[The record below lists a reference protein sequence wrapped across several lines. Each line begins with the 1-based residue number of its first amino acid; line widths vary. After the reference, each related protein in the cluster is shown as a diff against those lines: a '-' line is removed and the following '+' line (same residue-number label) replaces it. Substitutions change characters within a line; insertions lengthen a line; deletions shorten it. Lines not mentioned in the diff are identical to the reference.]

1 MKLKEEGRNGHVTPE
16 SPEVPARPWMLPGC
30 EKEMTILANKISFGG
45 RASSK
50 CGKQPCTRAAQKT
63 SWAWHQMR
71 CCQASETSRQSGG
84 AVGSGQ
90 LWGVPSAQAVTTAS
104 AGQRQAGQQAQ
115 SDAST
120 SLTPSPGPL
129 CFPHQ
134 APAWEEEGER
144 AATFPGPSH
153 SVPSIVGFFFFFFL
167 VSVSFSAGL
176 ILTGTQ
182 ALHTLRLHDGNL
194 ISCLVSSTQPLLF
207 LGNLSSFLNLLGATA
222 GPECLKPLTSSLQN
236 LLGIRWGHLCPFP
249 WEGADLSQE
258 VYFSTLLLEW
268 DQVAFPWPW
277 SLAKWT
283 KSGHLIQLGQSWE
296 YVALED
302 FG

>member
-1 MKLKEEGRNGHVTPE
+1 MWKGDDK
-16 SPEVPARPWMLPGC
+16 
-30 EKEMTILANKISFGG
+30 LANKISVGG

-50 CGKQPCTRAAQKT
+50 CGKRPCTRAARKT

-71 CCQASETSRQSGG
+71 CWQASETSGQSGG
-84 AVGSGQ
+84 AVGPHQ
-90 LWGVPSAQAVTTAS
+90 LWGGSISTGSDNSICWPKTSRTTSPVRCKHTALPHHQGLY
-104 AGQRQAGQQAQ
+104 AFLTRRQLGRRK
-115 SDAST
+115 
-120 SLTPSPGPL
+120 
-129 CFPHQ
+129 
-134 APAWEEEGER
+134 ER

-153 SVPSIVGFFFFFFL
+153 SVPSIVGFFFFFY
-167 VSVSFSAGL
+167 GL
-176 ILTGTQ
+176 RFRLWGSNPYRDLSPTQ
-182 ALHTLRLHDGNL
+182 AQTPWWKLDLLLGFFH
-194 ISCLVSSTQPLLF
+194 STPPLSGESLLF
-207 LGNLSSFLNLLGATA
+207 PKSIMSNSW
-222 GPECLKPLTSSLQN
+222 PRVLKPLTSSLQN
-236 LLGIRWGHLCPFP
+236 LLRIRWGHLCPFP

-277 SLAKWT
+277 PLAKWT